1 MSDGAVTE
9 LGGVVGRDAEAVSP
23 EPVAAVR
30 PLLTVVRGEPTAE
43 QLAALTA
50 VIAARASAGAASAES
65 RPEPSL
71 WAAPVLR
78 SPMSPGV
85 GAWSASGLRGR

>member
-1 MSDGAVTE
+1 MPDETTE
-9 LGGVVGRDAEAVSP
+9 P
-23 EPVAAVR
+23 VR

-50 VIAARASAGAASAES
+50 VLAARASAGSADGGVP
-65 RPEPSL
+65 PEPSL

-78 SPMSPGV
+78 SSMSPGTS
-85 GAWSASGLRGR
+85 AWRASGLPLR

>member
-1 MSDGAVTE
+1 MPDLPADPAGA
-9 LGGVVGRDAEAVSP
+9 GP
-23 EPVAAVR
+23 VR

-50 VIAARASAGAASAES
+50 VIAARASAGGPDADL

-78 SPMSPGV
+78 APLSPGS
-85 GAWSASGLRGR
+85 GAWRASGLPTR